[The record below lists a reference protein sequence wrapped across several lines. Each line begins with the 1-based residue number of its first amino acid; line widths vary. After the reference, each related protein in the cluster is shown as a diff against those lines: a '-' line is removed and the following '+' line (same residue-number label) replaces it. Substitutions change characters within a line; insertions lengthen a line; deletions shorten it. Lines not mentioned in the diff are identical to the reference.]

1 MANTYLKRTNGTP
14 TNSGKGTFSFWVK
27 KCFNSNGGRLIMN
40 YYGPNDYAYIRLHPD
55 NYLQMYEVNNGSMR
69 SHYKTN
75 RLFRD
80 TNAWYHFQFVID
92 TSESTA
98 TDRFKIYVNGEL
110 ETSYNTQ
117 TFGAS
122 SGFNLLSASG
132 SNHHTIGS
140 AEDGSNSFDGLMS
153 HVHFCDGTALA
164 PTVFGSTDSTT
175 GEWKINTNPSFTPG
189 NNGYTILKDGNTI
202 TDQSTNSNDFTLGA
216 GTLTKTEDNPSNNFA
231 TFNPVHIY
239 ETNTD
244 HTWENGNTRYYSNNN
259 NWGNTFSSLG
269 FTSGKFYAEA
279 KIINLAAS
287 NGYGAVGVVDINKST
302 YSGNDAT
309 INQNTNTAGVVL
321 DYRSGQS
328 ALRSGASTVTSNIGN
343 FSNGDILGLAVDM
356 DNKALYVHLN
366 GTYYQINSVTGVPT
380 SGSSKTGAITI
391 PATCET
397 ACFNLGSYASV
408 SEVAFNFGNGY
419 FETTAVSSAGTNASG
434 NGIFEYDVPTGYTA
448 LSTKG
453 LNL

>member
-1 MANTYLKRTNGTP
+1 M
-14 TNSGKGTFSFWVK
+14 VK
-27 KCFNSNGGRLIMN
+27 VITLHLGG
-40 YYGPNDYAYIRLHPD
+40 
-55 NYLQMYEVNNGSMR
+55 
-69 SHYKTN
+69 
-75 RLFRD
+75 
-80 TNAWYHFQFVID
+80 
-92 TSESTA
+92 
-98 TDRFKIYVNGEL
+98 
-110 ETSYNTQ
+110 
-117 TFGAS
+117 
-122 SGFNLLSASG
+122 
-132 SNHHTIGS
+132 
-140 AEDGSNSFDGLMS
+140 
-153 HVHFCDGTALA
+153 
-164 PTVFGSTDSTT
+164 
-175 GEWKINTNPSFTPG
+175 
-189 NNGYTILKDGNTI
+189 
-202 TDQSTNSNDFTLGA
+202 

-328 ALRSGASTVTSNIGN
+328 ALKSGASTVTSNIGN